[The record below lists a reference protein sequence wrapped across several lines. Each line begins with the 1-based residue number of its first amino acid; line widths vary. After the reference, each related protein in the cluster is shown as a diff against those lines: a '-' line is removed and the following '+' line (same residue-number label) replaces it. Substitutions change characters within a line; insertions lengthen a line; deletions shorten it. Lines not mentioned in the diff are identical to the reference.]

1 MVSRAYQPTV
11 RGDPHSMMLN
21 APEKDDLHKI
31 VVINAKGG
39 SGKTTLATNLAS
51 YFASIGPPPT
61 LMDYDPQGYSM
72 RWLERRADTW
82 PKIHGIAAYE
92 KILEGT
98 PSFVKQVWPES
109 RQVIV
114 DLPAALPPED
124 IYDYTY
130 DANSILIPV
139 LPSAI
144 DVHSA
149 SRFIADLLLNAQI
162 DRRDRQ
168 LAVVANRT
176 RQNTRSYRML
186 MRFLTSLK
194 IPLIAELRDSQNY
207 VHAAAEGLGVCELPA
222 YRAKQDLASIDA
234 IVDWL
239 AQWRMR
245 RLDAVATAG
254 YEHLPGAE
262 VLTPAAKLAR

>member
-1 MVSRAYQPTV
+1 
-11 RGDPHSMMLN
+11 MMLN
-21 APEKDDLHKI
+21 TPEPDDLHKI
-31 VVINAKGG
+31 VIINAKGG

-51 YFASIGPPPT
+51 YYASIGPSPT
-61 LMDYDPQGYSM
+61 LLDFDPQGYSM
-72 RWLERRADTW
+72 RWLERRSKERPT
-82 PKIHGIAAYE
+82 IHGIAAYE
-92 KILEGT
+92 QVLEGA
-98 PSFVKQVWPES
+98 PNSLLRAWPES
-109 RQVIV
+109 RQLIA

-144 DVHSA
+144 DVYSA

-186 MRFLTSLK
+186 MRFLTSLR
-194 IPLIAELRDSQNY
+194 IPLIARLRDSQNY
-207 VHAAAEGLGVCELPA
+207 VHAAAEGIGIRELPS
-222 YRAKQDLASIDA
+222 YRAKQDIEELNSI
-234 IVDWL
+234 VEWL
-239 AQWRMR
+239 DQWRMR
-245 RLDAVATAG
+245 KLDAAASSHF
-254 YEHLPGAE
+254 EHVPGAE
-262 VLTPAAKLAR
+262 ILTPAAKQHT